1 MTTIKV
7 KYKVG
12 DKLWC
17 LHNSAVRDFEVK
29 RIEIGMDYQG
39 TTIKYL
45 DANYGTPNYLKNE
58 KECFPT
64 RAALIKSLN

>member
-1 MTTIKV
+1 MLTIKA
-7 KYKVG
+7 KFKVG

-29 RIEIGMDYQG
+29 RIEIGVEDTG

-45 DANYGTPNYLKNE
+45 DANYGTPNYLKKE